1 MMASLWTQLH
11 RRSVPAARNARERI
25 LSAAVLVGSITA
37 AVKLAGAAKVAVMAK
52 YFGTGDQMDA
62 FLVAFLL
69 PSFVAEV
76 LAASFS
82 AALIPA
88 FIEARECEGLDS
100 AKELLS
106 GVLAWTV
113 ALLVVGTF
121 ALAALSHWIVV
132 ALGSGFSPATLA
144 LAQSLFLV
152 LSPVFVLSGISA
164 TWRAVLNAGERFAL
178 PALAPGMTP
187 LVTILLLSLVG
198 RAWGAYTLAYG
209 AVIGTLLEVA
219 LIGATMKRQG
229 YPLLPRRTVA
239 NPHLRQI
246 GEQYTPLLAA
256 AAISG
261 GSVLVDQ
268 AMAAMLGPGSVSVLG
283 YGIKITNVLLVVGT
297 TAISTA
303 VLPHFSAL
311 AARRRWVEMQR
322 MLRTYVRGILAAGV
336 PIVAVLVLLAEPLTR
351 VLLERGE
358 FTGGDTRMVAAVQ
371 HFSLPQVPVCMAG
384 ILVVRLISAVKA
396 NWLLPQGAIMN
407 LAINAVFNAIFMRF
421 WGVSGIALSTTLS
434 NLISYSYLYFRMCR
448 ILGRISMGQAATVV
462 P

>member
-1 MMASLWTQLH
+1 MMASLWTPLH
-11 RRSVPAARNARERI
+11 RRSVSAARNARERI

-52 YFGTGDQMDA
+52 YFGTGEEMDA

-88 FIEARECEGLDS
+88 FIEARESEGLDS
-100 AKELLS
+100 AKDLLS

-132 ALGSGFSPATLA
+132 ALGSGFSKATLA

-187 LVTILLLSLVG
+187 AVTIVLLALLG

-209 AVIGTLLEVA
+209 AVVGTLLEVA
-219 LIGATMKRQG
+219 LVGATMKRLG
-229 YPLLPRRTVA
+229 YPLLPRRGAA
-239 NPHLRQI
+239 NPRLRQI

-256 AAISG
+256 AGISG

-283 YGIKITNVLLVVGT
+283 YGIKITNVVLVVGT

-303 VLPHFSAL
+303 VLPHFATL
-311 AARRRWVEMQR
+311 AARRRGVELQR
-322 MLRTYVRGILAAGV
+322 TLHAYVRGILAAGV
-336 PIVAVLVLLAEPLTR
+336 PVVAALILLAEPLIR

-371 HFSLPQVPVCMAG
+371 RFSLLQVPVCMAG

-396 NWLLPQGAIMN
+396 NWLLPQGAAMN
-407 LAINAVFNAIFMRF
+407 LAVNTVFNAIFMRF

-434 NLISYSYLYFRMCR
+434 NLVSYSYLYFRLRR
-448 ILGRISMGQAATVV
+448 ILAGVAKDETAAVI